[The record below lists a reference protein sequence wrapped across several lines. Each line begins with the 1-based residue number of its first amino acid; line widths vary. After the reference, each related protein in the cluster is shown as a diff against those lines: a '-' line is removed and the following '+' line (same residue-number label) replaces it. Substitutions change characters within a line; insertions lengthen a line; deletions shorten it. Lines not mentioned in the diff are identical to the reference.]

1 MSGTGPRFGS
11 KLDRV
16 GPTCWDRELAYFFA
30 LPIAAM
36 MPAVIITSNGQ
47 KRVQKKK
54 NARTGVEPCVAASV
68 PIKTGI
74 FTNGSKVSPGQPW
87 ILEPTKALSLC
98 AYFLDD
104 YILEG
109 GRSI

>member
-11 KLDRV
+11 KLDCV

-36 MPAVIITSNGQ
+36 MPAVILTSNGQ
-47 KRVQKKK
+47 KRVQKK
-54 NARTGVEPCVAASV
+54 NARTGVEPGVAASV

-74 FTNGSKVSPGQPW
+74 FTNGSKVSSGQPW
-87 ILEPTKALSLC
+87 ILEPTKALLLC
-98 AYFLDD
+98 ACFLDD
-104 YILEG
+104 YILG

>member
-16 GPTCWDRELAYFFA
+16 EPTCWDRELAYFFA

-36 MPAVIITSNGQ
+36 MPAVILTSNGQ

-54 NARTGVEPCVAASV
+54 M
-68 PIKTGI
+68 
-74 FTNGSKVSPGQPW
+74 
-87 ILEPTKALSLC
+87 LALGLSQ
-98 AYFLDD
+98 A
-104 YILEG
+104 
-109 GRSI
+109 